1 MVIPV
6 TTKPFLHRFNF
17 ILLPQGV
24 PAFFL
29 FIKKIS
35 NNILLPAKTGF
46 TDMNRIAGLGA
57 HALRFAGLIN
67 LPTSLN
73 HIMEIGVSQIKEDF
87 SNGKS
92 SGI

>member
-1 MVIPV
+1 VS
-6 TTKPFLHRFNF
+6 LH
-17 ILLPQGV
+17 
-24 PAFFL
+24 FFS
-29 FIKKIS
+29 FIKKNPS
-35 NNILLPAKTGF
+35 NILLPAKTGF

-73 HIMEIGVSQIKEDF
+73 HIMGIGVSQIKEDF